1 MKKSDAIKF
10 VELLKETYPDAT
22 CSLDF
27 TTPFQLVVAVMLSAQ
42 CTDERVNKTTPAL
55 FERCK
60 TIQDFANIDLKELE
74 EIIHP
79 CGFYKNKAKNIKLC
93 ASQVLNNFNG
103 IVPHTMEELTSL
115 AGVGRKSANV
125 IMLEVFGIAQGIAV
139 DTHAKRISNLVGLSD
154 EKDPLK
160 IEQDLL
166 KIFSKNDIKDINH
179 LFVWHGRNTCIA
191 RHPKCDICP
200 IKDFCKYYK
209 NKDIQL
215 TKLL

>member
-1 MKKSDAIKF
+1 MKKNDITD
-10 VELLKETYPDAT
+10 LIHILKNTYPDAK
-22 CSLDF
+22 CSLNF
-27 TTPFQLVVAVMLSAQ
+27 NTPFQLVVAVCLSAQ
-42 CTDERVNKTTPAL
+42 CTDERVNLTTPKL
-55 FERCK
+55 FERCT
-60 TIQDFANIDLKELE
+60 TIKDFANIDIKDLE
-74 EIIHP
+74 NLIHP
-79 CGFYKNKAKNIKLC
+79 CGFYKNKAKNIKKC
-93 ASQVLNNFNG
+93 ANQILSDFNG
-103 IVPHTMEELTSL
+103 KVPSNMNDLLSL